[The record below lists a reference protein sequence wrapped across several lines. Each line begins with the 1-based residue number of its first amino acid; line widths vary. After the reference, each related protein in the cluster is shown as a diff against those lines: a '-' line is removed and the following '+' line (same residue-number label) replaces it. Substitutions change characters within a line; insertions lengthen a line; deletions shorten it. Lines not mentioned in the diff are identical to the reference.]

1 MFRGDKFLLKIY
13 VDIIVLLVYNKLNGF
28 SIFMKSLLKL
38 KYFFLFKLIIVFIL
52 RIRIYLGYMFKGICK
67 YYYLIFISNI
77 F

>member
-1 MFRGDKFLLKIY
+1 MFGGDKFLLKIY

-52 RIRIYLGYMFKGICK
+52 RIRIYLGYMF
-67 YYYLIFISNI
+67 
-77 F
+77 

>member
-38 KYFFLFKLIIVFIL
+38 KYFFLL
-52 RIRIYLGYMFKGICK
+52 
-67 YYYLIFISNI
+67 SW
-77 F
+77 

>member
-52 RIRIYLGYMFKGICK
+52 RIRIYLYVGYMF
-67 YYYLIFISNI
+67 
-77 F
+77 

>member
-28 SIFMKSLLKL
+28 SIFMKSLLKF

-52 RIRIYLGYMFKGICK
+52 RIRIYLGYMF
-67 YYYLIFISNI
+67 
-77 F
+77 

>member
-38 KYFFLFKLIIVFIL
+38 KYFFLFKFIIVFIL
-52 RIRIYLGYMFKGICK
+52 RIRIYLGYMF
-67 YYYLIFISNI
+67 
-77 F
+77 

>member
-38 KYFFLFKLIIVFIL
+38 KYFFLLKLIIVFIL
-52 RIRIYLGYMFKGICK
+52 RIRIYLGYMF
-67 YYYLIFISNI
+67 
-77 F
+77 

>member
-38 KYFFLFKLIIVFIL
+38 KYFFLFKLIIIFIL
-52 RIRIYLGYMFKGICK
+52 RIRIYLGYMF
-67 YYYLIFISNI
+67 
-77 F
+77 

>member
-38 KYFFLFKLIIVFIL
+38 KCFFLFKLIIVFIL
-52 RIRIYLGYMFKGICK
+52 RKRIYLDYMF
-67 YYYLIFISNI
+67 
-77 F
+77 

>member
-52 RIRIYLGYMFKGICK
+52 RIRVYLGYMF
-67 YYYLIFISNI
+67 
-77 F
+77 

>member
-38 KYFFLFKLIIVFIL
+38 KYFFLFKLIIIFIL
-52 RIRIYLGYMFKGICK
+52 RIRIYLGY
-67 YYYLIFISNI
+67 IF
-77 F
+77 

>member
-52 RIRIYLGYMFKGICK
+52 RIRIYLGYMF
-67 YYYLIFISNI
+67 
-77 F
+77 